1 MRLPRVSA
9 ALLVAL
15 SLPGAASAAT
25 ITVTFT
31 GTVNFVAPQLSAFF
45 TVGDPVSGSFQI
57 DSDVPDLLPADPVVG
72 LYPSAGSNFAFDFGG
87 YSASATGPGG
97 TQVRVENN
105 AMGGAPFDRF
115 VGSKTC
121 NNDCTAA
128 TLDIWSLVNMT
139 FLVSDS
145 TAAVF
150 SDDSIPTSFDLTD
163 FNQRSASL
171 EFIDPERT
179 AGPTVSALLTAVT
192 YTVPEPGALA
202 LLALGMGIVVAFR
215 RHLPRG
221 GAANHP

>member
-1 MRLPRVSA
+1 MRLRRVST
-9 ALLVAL
+9 ALLGAL
-15 SLPGAASAAT
+15 ALPWAASAAT

-31 GTVNFVAPQLSAFF
+31 GAVNFVAPQLSAFF

-57 DSDVPDLLPADPVVG
+57 DSDTPDLLPADPVVG
-72 LYPSAGSNFAFDFGG
+72 LHSSAGSNFAFDFGG
-87 YSASATGPGG
+87 YLASATGPGG
-97 TQVRVENN
+97 TQVRVEND

-115 VGSKTC
+115 VTSKTC

-150 SDDSIPTSFDLTD
+150 SDDSIPTSLDLAD
-163 FNQRSASL
+163 FGQRTANL

-179 AGPTVSALLTAVT
+179 AGPTVAALLSAVT

-202 LLALGMGIVVAFR
+202 LLALAAALLSAR
-215 RHLPRG
+215 RD
-221 GAANHP
+221 A